1 MMYFIETKQKN
12 VLWKSAIFVEKLRWR
27 VLIFSFFSEQDCVTL
42 LLYRET
48 ERLSVLQVRLRKIKN
63 ETPLAP
69 KANQGFPLMSDTDDK
84 PIFGNTPE
92 ELLVYAKKLLG
103 KTFSE
108 VLRESE
114 ISSRLAENYK
124 QKGKKGNFGDILQ
137 EVYFGVPKNSRS
149 EADFSV
155 LGIELKVTP
164 CEELGNGNLRA
175 GERLVLSMIAHDKPI
190 DSKKLEQSHFWE
202 KCARLLIIYYLRDKK
217 LIDELL
223 YPIKFVE
230 LFTPSEVDLVIIRK
244 DYLLITRKIEAGL
257 AHTISEGDT
266 IYLGACTKG
275 ATSQKSLRPQYYEHE
290 GKRLPAKT
298 RAWCYKQSY
307 MTYVLRNYFSKK
319 KDETEGPIFSNQ
331 NMFLLRNRTFSQAL
345 EEITAPYIGKTS
357 HELCCEFGVQAKAKN
372 LYHMLASRML
382 TNGKDKVVEFEK
394 GGVTIKTIRLEQ
406 NGKIR
411 EAFRFNDVDFEEV
424 DKAPSFDES
433 KLSEFLESTLFYIV
447 VFQNDG
453 KDYVFKT
460 AFLWH
465 LPIEE
470 MDRVKKDFKELQT
483 VIREGIHFDVVQWAN
498 GPRVLNNLPKSKDT
512 NILHVRTHAQNSYY
526 IFDDGRGA
534 IGKGNISD
542 TVPVPHTGHRCTR
555 HSYWLNK
562 AYILSVVKEHLTKC
576 DITKV

>member
-1 MMYFIETKQKN
+1 MTDIE
-12 VLWKSAIFVEKLRWR
+12 EKP
-27 VLIFSFFSEQDCVTL
+27 V
-42 LLYRET
+42 Y
-48 ERLSVLQVRLRKIKN
+48 
-63 ETPLAP
+63 
-69 KANQGFPLMSDTDDK
+69 
-84 PIFGNTPE
+84 GNTPE
-92 ELLVYAKKLLG
+92 ELLTFAKKLLG

-114 ISSRLAENYK
+114 INSNLAQGYK

-244 DYLLITRKIEAGL
+244 DYLLITKKIEAGL

-275 ATSQKSLRPQYYEHE
+275 ANSQKSLRPQYYEHE
-290 GKRLPAKT
+290 GKRVPAKT
-298 RAWCYKQSY
+298 RAWCYKQTY
-307 MTYVLRNYFSKK
+307 MTYVLRNYFAKK
-319 KDETEGPIFSNQ
+319 TDDTEGPIFSNQ
-331 NMFLLRNRTFSQAL
+331 NLFILRNRTFAEAL
-345 EEITAPYIGKTS
+345 EEITRPYIGKTKE
-357 HELCCEFGVQAKAKN
+357 ELCKELHVQAKSKN
-372 LYHMLASRML
+372 IFYMLASRML

-394 GGVTIKTIRLEQ
+394 GGITIKTIRLEQ
-406 NGKIR
+406 NGKMK
-411 EAFRFNDVDFEEV
+411 EAFRFADVDFEEV
-424 DKAPSFDES
+424 DRAPSFGES
-433 KLSEFLESTLFYIV
+433 RLSEFLESTLFYIV

-465 LPIEE
+465 LPIEN
-470 MDRVKKDFKELQT
+470 MDRVEKDFNELQS
-483 VIREGIHFDVVQWAN
+483 VVREGIQFDVVQWAN
-498 GPRVLNNLPKSKDT
+498 GPRVLNNLPKSEDT
-512 NILHVRTHAQNSYY
+512 EILHVRTHAQNSYY
-526 IFDDGRGA
+526 IFDDERGA
-534 IGKGNISD
+534 IGKGNYSD

-555 HSYWLNK
+555 HAYWLNK
-562 AYILSVVKEHLTKC
+562 PYILSVVKEHLAKC
-576 DITKV
+576 DITKN

>member
-1 MMYFIETKQKN
+1 MNDIDK
-12 VLWKSAIFVEKLRWR
+12 KL
-27 VLIFSFFSEQDCVTL
+27 
-42 LLYRET
+42 
-48 ERLSVLQVRLRKIKN
+48 
-63 ETPLAP
+63 P
-69 KANQGFPLMSDTDDK
+69 
-84 PIFGNTPE
+84 FGNTPE
-92 ELLVYAKKLLG
+92 ELLAYAKKLLG
-103 KTFSE
+103 KNFSD

-114 ISSRLAENYK
+114 ISSELSENYK
-124 QKGKKGNFGDILQ
+124 LKGKKGNFGDILQ

-149 EADFSV
+149 EADFAV
-155 LGIELKVTP
+155 FGIELKVSP

-230 LFTPSEVDLVIIRK
+230 LFTPSEIDLVIIRK

-257 AHTISEGDT
+257 AHEISEGDT

-275 ATSQKSLRPQYYEHE
+275 ASSKKSLRPQFYPNN
-290 GKRLPAKT
+290 GARIPAKT

-319 KDETEGPIFSNQ
+319 KDETEGAIFSNQ
-331 NMFLLRNRTFSQAL
+331 NVLLLRNRTFAEAL
-345 EEITAPYIGKTS
+345 EEITAPYIGKTKA
-357 HELCCEFGVQAKAKN
+357 ELCAELDVQAEAKN
-372 LYHMLASRML
+372 IFHMLASRML

-394 GGVTIKTIRLEQ
+394 GGITIKTIRLEQ

-411 EAFRFNDVDFEEV
+411 EAFRFADVDFEEV
-424 DKAPSFDES
+424 DQAPSFDES

-447 VFQNDG
+447 VFQNNG

-465 LPIEE
+465 LPIEDIE
-470 MDRVKKDFKELQT
+470 RVKKDFYDLQS
-483 VIREGIHFDVVQWAN
+483 VVRVGIHFDVVQWAN
-498 GPRVLNNLPKSKDT
+498 GPRVLNNLPKPENSE
-512 NILHVRTHAQNSYY
+512 IIHVRTHAQNSYY
-526 IFDDGRGA
+526 IFDDERGA

-562 AYILSVVKEHLTKC
+562 AYILSVVKEHLAKC
-576 DITKV
+576 DISKV